1 MRPSAEKNR
10 GRPVRGRARRRR
22 RAGCT
27 ATAARSP
34 SRWTT
39 AQSSATHSRIWNRRR
54 ARSPSCRDPCSRPRR
69 GSPGPGTPAACAR
82 TAPASPFAPNRI
94 PPPATALPARRASPS
109 RPAGGRSPSL
119 RGNPGVNRAFVRP
132 CSIRWLI
139 FAFIATDL
147 QLHLSEILPPPR
159 PGPPTSSPWPGRGR
173 GGRAVGKRVAARPVA
188 SHVADNTAQET
199 SMAELQDNLL
209 PPTFNRLAWSNLAAQ
224 FAEQI
229 ALAAAPIVAVLL
241 LGVGEGQTGLL
252 QTALTLP
259 FILFAIPAG
268 LLADRI
274 SRRWLMAGSE
284 ALRAAALLGVLL
296 LIWLGLLTLP
306 LLALLGFIAV
316 CGTVAYSVA
325 APALVPSLVLPNS
338 LPAANARIE
347 LARTVAFA
355 SGPALGGV
363 LVGWVG
369 AAPAFGFAAALSVS
383 AVVLLSG
390 IYEPPRE
397 PAPRRHPLQEIKE
410 GAAFVLHH
418 PLLRP
423 VFATQFIFNIASFLV
438 LAVFVPYAIRRL
450 GLSASGVGT
459 TLAMYGVGMV
469 VGALAATR
477 VMKRLAFGTVIGL
490 GPVTGF
496 VAAAVMA
503 LTTVIATPL
512 LAGLSFFLLGV
523 GPILWVISTTTLR
536 QSVTPPSLLGRV
548 SAINIMSYGARPVG
562 SALGAIVGGL
572 YSAEAC
578 LYLAVVIF
586 GAQALVILM
595 SPAVSLAR
603 QPQMV
608 GEPVKALRAC

>member
-1 MRPSAEKNR
+1 MQGNQAM
-10 GRPVRGRARRRR
+10 
-22 RAGCT
+22 
-27 ATAARSP
+27 
-34 SRWTT
+34 
-39 AQSSATHSRIWNRRR
+39 
-54 ARSPSCRDPCSRPRR
+54 
-69 GSPGPGTPAACAR
+69 
-82 TAPASPFAPNRI
+82 
-94 PPPATALPARRASPS
+94 PATDNAL
-109 RPAGGRSPSL
+109 
-119 RGNPGVNRAFVRP
+119 
-132 CSIRWLI
+132 
-139 FAFIATDL
+139 
-147 QLHLSEILPPPR
+147 H
-159 PGPPTSSPWPGRGR
+159 
-173 GGRAVGKRVAARPVA
+173 
-188 SHVADNTAQET
+188 
-199 SMAELQDNLL
+199 L

-224 FAEQI
+224 SAEQI
-229 ALAAAPIVAVLL
+229 ALAAAPIVAVLS

-274 SRRWLMAGSE
+274 SRRWLMTGAE
-284 ALRAAALLGVLL
+284 ALRAAALLAILM

-306 LLALLGFIAV
+306 LLALLGFAAV

-325 APALVPSLVLPNS
+325 APALVPSLVSPGS
-338 LPAANARIE
+338 LPSANARIE

-369 AAPAFGFAAALSVS
+369 AAPAFGFAAALSVI
-383 AVVLLSG
+383 AVVLLAG
-390 IYEPPRE
+390 IYEPAR
-397 PAPRRHPLQEIKE
+397 AVTARRHPLHEIRE
-410 GAAFVLHH
+410 GLAFVSRHK
-418 PLLRP
+418 LLRP
-423 VFATQFIFNIASFLV
+423 AFITQFIFNTASFLL
-438 LAVFVPYAIRRL
+438 LAVFVPYAVRHL
-450 GLSASGVGT
+450 GLSATGVGT

-469 VGALAATR
+469 VGALLATR
-477 VMKRLAFGTVIGL
+477 VMRRLPFGTVIGL
-490 GPVTGF
+490 GPVTGL

-572 YSAEAC
+572 YGAETC
-578 LYLAVVIF
+578 LYLAAATF

-603 QPQMV
+603 QPDMV
-608 GEPVKALRAC
+608 GDGPALRAC